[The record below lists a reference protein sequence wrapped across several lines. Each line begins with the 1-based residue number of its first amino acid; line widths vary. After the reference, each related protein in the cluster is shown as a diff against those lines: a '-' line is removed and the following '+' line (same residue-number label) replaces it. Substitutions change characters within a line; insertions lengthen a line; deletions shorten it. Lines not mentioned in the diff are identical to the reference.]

1 MFSLALNTLFH
12 QKLRFFIALI
22 GITISAVLTLV
33 EVAIYL
39 GSMSN
44 ATNLIRHTDADI
56 WITSK
61 NIQTF
66 DFALPFPAE
75 RINRMRAFPQI
86 QRAGKILLSWG
97 YLKLANGGREQ
108 VQIIGFDPDTG
119 IGAPWVM
126 LEGRA
131 SDVKGGSYMIVD
143 ESAAQRL
150 GHLAIGSL
158 WQLDFTSRPHSFK
171 LVGLSREVRS
181 FTTTPIVFIAYNQL
195 DTFFAEVGWINQ
207 TAYIVGKL
215 KNPDDLQPVV
225 QALRA
230 TMKDNDVFTRQE
242 FIDRTIRYWTIQT
255 GMGMAFFLTAI
266 LAMVIGGA
274 IVGQTVYAST
284 LEHLREYGTLKAIG
298 ARNQEIYQVIFT
310 QAGVS
315 AVTGYLL
322 AALIV
327 VGLQGVI
334 RGAGVPLYLS
344 PTLFLGV
351 FFVILGT
358 CLASAYFS
366 VGKIRTLDPVMVFKA

>member
-1 MFSLALNTLFH
+1 MFSLAFKTLFH

-119 IGAPWVM
+119 IGAPWTM
-126 LEGRA
+126 LEGRP

-150 GHLAIGSL
+150 GHLVIGSL
-158 WQLDFTSRPHSFK
+158 WQLDFTSKAHSFR
-171 LVGLSREVRS
+171 LVGLSRGVRS

-215 KNPDDLQPVV
+215 RNPDDLQPVV

-242 FIDRTIRYWTIQT
+242 FIDRTIRYWTVQT

-327 VGLQGVI
+327 VVLQGVI